1 MQFGLYVYFRHMDMK
16 DRKPVYYSE
25 YLQLDKILNAQDPE
39 SAKEGIR
46 ADDEM
51 LFIIIHQAY
60 ELWFKQI
67 LHELGIVREVFKQP
81 TVQNNTADI
90 YNSVHRLK
98 RVCGI
103 LEVAVMQMGIL
114 ETMTPLDFLDF
125 RDLLRPASGFQSIQ
139 FKMIEATLG
148 LKYDQRHGKSYYL
161 SQLTPADVDRV
172 KQAESEVSLLV
183 LLNGWL
189 ERMPFVKNEAYWHGD
204 SFWKSYRSAYEGSL
218 RPGEEQNLKLFDTL
232 FTNTAE
238 YPEGRS
244 FSADASRNALF
255 IMLYRDH
262 PLLQLPYELL
272 SILLEIDQNLSMWRH
287 RHIHM
292 VQRTIGK
299 RVGTGGSTGA
309 EYLRGAADSHYI
321 FRELS
326 ELTSFLLPRNMLPKL
341 PEALVK
347 DLGYTG

>member
-1 MQFGLYVYFRHMDMK
+1 MK
-16 DRKPVYYSE
+16 DRKPVYYSQ

-39 SAKEGIR
+39 SGKEGIR

-51 LFIIIHQAY
+51 LFIIIHQSY

-67 LHELGIVREVFKQP
+67 LHELTIVREIFKQNSI
-81 TVQNNTADI
+81 QNNTPDI

-98 RVCGI
+98 RVCSI
-103 LEVAVMQMGIL
+103 LEVAVMQMGVL

-148 LKYDQRHGKSYYL
+148 LQYEQRHGKAYYL
-161 SQLTPADVDRV
+161 SQLTPGDVEKV
-172 KQAESEVSLLV
+172 KEAESHQSLLV
-183 LLNGWL
+183 LLNNWL
-189 ERMPFVKNEAYWHGD
+189 ERMPFVKDPTYWGNTPD
-204 SFWKSYRSAYEGSL
+204 SFWSLYRSAYVNSL
-218 RPGEEQNLKLFDTL
+218 REGEKQNMQLFDNL
-232 FTNTAE
+232 FVNDSA

-255 IMLYRDH
+255 IMLYRDY

-272 SILLEIDQNLSMWRH
+272 TTLLEIDEQMSMWRH

-309 EYLRGAADSHYI
+309 EYLKGAADSHYV
-321 FRELS
+321 FKELA
-326 ELTSFLLPRNMLPKL
+326 ELTSFLLPRHDLPKL
-341 PEALVK
+341 PEAVVK
-347 DLGYTG
+347 NLSYFG

>member
-1 MQFGLYVYFRHMDMK
+1 MEK
-16 DRKPVYYSE
+16 KERKPVYYSE
-25 YLQLDKILNAQDPE
+25 YLQLDKILNAQRPE
-39 SAKEGIR
+39 SDAEGIK

-51 LFIIIHQAY
+51 LFIIIHQTY

-67 LHELGIVREVFKQP
+67 LHELSIVREIFKQP
-81 TVQNNTADI
+81 NIHNNTPDI

-98 RVCGI
+98 RVCSI
-103 LEVAVMQMGIL
+103 LNVAVFQMGVL

-139 FKMIEATLG
+139 FKIVEATLG
-148 LKYDQRHGKSYYL
+148 LNYEHRHGKAYYL
-161 SQLTPADVDRV
+161 SQLKPEDIERV
-172 KQAESEVSLLV
+172 KEAEKEQSLLV
-183 LLNGWL
+183 LLNKWL
-189 ERMPFVKNEAYWHGD
+189 ERMPFVKNKIYWQDGSGRPFWQQYREAYIN
-204 SFWKSYRSAYEGSL
+204 SL
-218 RPGEEQNLKLFDTL
+218 SEAEQNNVALFDKLFINDCQ
-232 FTNTAE
+232 
-238 YPEGRS
+238 YPEGRA

-272 SILLEIDQNLSMWRH
+272 STLLEIDECLSMWRH

-309 EYLRGAADSHYI
+309 EYLKGAADSHYV
-321 FRELS
+321 FKELA
-326 ELTSFLLPRNMLPKL
+326 ELTSFLLPRNMLPAL

-347 DLGYTG
+347 ELSYYK

>member
-1 MQFGLYVYFRHMDMK
+1 METKLRE
-16 DRKPVYYSE
+16 PVYYGE
-25 YLQLDKILNAQDPE
+25 YLQLDKLLNAQQPE

-51 LFIIIHQAY
+51 LFIIIHQSY

-67 LHELGIVREVFKQP
+67 IHELTIVRDVFKQP
-81 TVQNNTADI
+81 NIHNNTPDI

-98 RVCGI
+98 RICSI
-103 LEVAVMQMGIL
+103 LDVAIHQMGIL

-139 FKMIEATLG
+139 FKIIEASLG
-148 LKYDQRHGKSYYL
+148 LKYEQRHGQDYYTKFL
-161 SQLTPADVDRV
+161 NDEDKAKV
-172 KQAESEVSLLV
+172 KKAESEKSLLV
-183 LLNGWL
+183 LINHWL
-189 ERMPFVKNEAYWHGD
+189 ERMPFVTNKMYWAD
-204 SFWKSYRSAYEGSL
+204 SDVDFWKGYRTAYDKSL
-218 RPGEEQNLKLFDTL
+218 SEMERKNLDIFDTI
-232 FTNTAE
+232 FSNDAQ
-238 YPEGRS
+238 YPAGRS

-272 SILLEIDQNLSMWRH
+272 NTLLEIDEMLSMWRH

-299 RVGTGGSTGA
+299 RVGTGGSSGA

-321 FRELS
+321 FKELA
-326 ELTSFLLPRNMLPKL
+326 ELTSFLLPRQLLPKL
-341 PEALVK
+341 PEKLVR
-347 DLGYTG
+347 DLSYRE